1 MNWLAKLFQPRPSA
15 DYVRLLEE
23 ERARLLAEQERFRET
38 ITRLNR
44 ENRSLT
50 NLLLGAAGHAP
61 IEERDKGPLPHVAR
75 RSLHQLQLRTEM
87 QSLNKALERERR
99 ENGKDAQATAGITG
113 PKDAA

>member
-1 MNWLAKLFQPRPSA
+1 MRWLKTLLQKS

-50 NLLLGAAGHAP
+50 NLLLGAAGHAT

-75 RSLHQLQLRTEM
+75 RSLHQMQLRTEQ
-87 QSLNKALERERR
+87 QSLNKLMDRERR
-99 ENGKDAQATAGITG
+99 ENGKDAQATTPWAG